1 MNRAHYRD
9 RAAAGAALASELA
22 GYPHGSGDLTVI
34 GLARGGVPVAAP
46 VAAKLQAG
54 LDVGVVRKLGAPGHE
69 ELAIGAISATRMVVN
84 DRLMRSLGVSEA
96 ALAAIVERER
106 AELRRREEHYRG
118 GRPPVAVAGRTVI
131 LVDDGIATGATMRV
145 AALEVRDGGAERVV
159 VAVPTAPTDAAA
171 ELADVADEFIC
182 PYQPEPFHAVG
193 MSYRHF
199 EQVSD
204 AEVVALLAGRA

>member
-9 RAAAGAALASELA
+9 RTAAGGALASELA
-22 GYPHGSGDLTVI
+22 GYRGVGDLTVI

-46 VAAKLQAG
+46 IAALLRADF
-54 LDVGVVRKLGAPGHE
+54 DVGVVRKLGAPGHE

-84 DRLMRSLGVSEA
+84 DRLIRSLEVSEA
-96 ALAAIVERER
+96 TLAAIVERER
-106 AELRRREEHYRG
+106 CELRRREERYRD

-145 AALEVRDGGAERVV
+145 VAMDVRAGGADRVV
-159 VAVPTAPTDAAA
+159 VAVPTAPPEAAA
-171 ELADVADEFIC
+171 ELADVADDFVC
-182 PYQPEPFHAVG
+182 PYQPTPFHAVG

-199 EQVSD
+199 DQVSD
-204 AEVVALLAGRA
+204 SEVVALLAGRG